1 MKKVLFTLLI
11 VAVGALVAYR
21 AMNTVPDEN
30 MPVEARIAAIL
41 EDGGCISCH
50 SAAPELPFYADLPII
65 GKVVKADAAEGY
77 RAYDIAPLM
86 DALKSGQMPN
96 PVDVAKVEKVLQDK
110 RMPEAKYYLM
120 HWGSQTTN
128 AKRDIAHEW
137 AVDYRT
143 AYYADGLEGE
153 RSGEPVRPIVAIEDI
168 DEAKAM
174 LGYALYHDTRL
185 SVDNTVSCATC
196 HDLATGGVDNHQ
208 YSDGV
213 NGLKGGVN
221 APTVYNAVYN
231 FVQFWDGR
239 AATLAEQAAGP
250 PLNPVEMA
258 STSFDEIC
266 AKLAED
272 NLMVL
277 AFNNIYTD
285 GITEKNITDAIAEFE
300 RTLTTPNS
308 DFDRWLRGD
317 DSAIGEEALHGYELF
332 KRYDCATCHIG
343 ANLGGDT
350 YELMGSRRDYFA
362 DRGMELTEED
372 NGRFKETADE
382 RDRHRFKTPGL
393 RNIAL
398 TWPYF
403 HDGSRM
409 TMDEAVRDMA
419 RYQVDVELAEDEISA
434 IVAFLHTLT
443 GEYKGKKLTTLNEY
457 GVEHTHDHEH
467 DHEHEHEL

>member
-11 VAVGALVAYR
+11 VAVGAFVAYR

-30 MPVEARIAAIL
+30 LPIEARIAAIL

-50 SAAPELPFYADLPII
+50 SAAPELPFYADLPIV
-65 GKVVKADAAEGY
+65 GKMVKADVEEGY

-86 DALKSGQMPN
+86 EALKSGQMPN

-128 AKRDIAHEW
+128 AKRDIAREW

-277 AFNNIYTD
+277 AFNNIYAD

-308 DFDRWLRGD
+308 DFDKWLRGD
-317 DSAIGEEALHGYELF
+317 DSAISEEALRGYELF

-362 DRGMELTEED
+362 DRGMELTVED

-419 RYQVDVELAEDEISA
+419 RYQVDVDLAEDEISA

-443 GEYKGKKLTTLNEY
+443 GEYKGEKLTTLNEY
-457 GVEHTHDHEH
+457 GVEHIHDHDHDHDHDHE
-467 DHEHEHEL
+467 L